1 MGKEKESASSN
12 TFVEGCMRAIGNVF
26 GKVLGWVIIGL
37 LLGGGL
43 YIAVDMLIGRP
54 AAYFCNATGLCSVAR
69 LPVPKNVYVPTV
81 ERVQALSQLTT
92 TRYNYANIIT
102 GQTDIPSFLNR
113 LYGESLVMVAVVH
126 INAGIDIGEI
136 TEEDIVYDEVNDM
149 VTITLPAPTLQD
161 CFLDEGQ
168 SYIAD
173 RSSGIFAQPSTDLD
187 TATRRFALAQFRDQ
201 ALEEGILTDAAL
213 EAQAVVS
220 EFFAV
225 ASDIDITV
233 IVEPINPDAPL
244 PETCS

>member
-1 MGKEKESASSN
+1 MGKDKESASGN
-12 TFVEGCMRAIGNVF
+12 RFVDGCMSAIGNIF

-43 YIAVDMLIGRP
+43 YVAFDMLIGRP
-54 AAYFCNATGLCSVAR
+54 AAYFCSTTGLCSAAR
-69 LPVPKNVYVPTV
+69 LPVPKNIYVPTV

-92 TRYNYANIIT
+92 TRYNYSNIVT
-102 GQTDIPSFLNR
+102 GQTDMPAFLDS

-126 INAGIDIGEI
+126 INAGIDISEI
-136 TEEDIVYDEVNDM
+136 IEEDIVYDDVTDI

-173 RSSGIFAQPSTDLD
+173 RQSGIFAQPSTNLD
-187 TATRRFALAQFRDQ
+187 TTTRRFALAQFRDQ
-201 ALEEGILTDAAL
+201 ALEEGILADAAL
-213 EAQAVVS
+213 EAESVLS

-225 ASDIDITV
+225 TSDVEFTI

-244 PETCS
+244 PETCL